1 MNKLNKL
8 FFLLFLQSNLFAID
22 DFTVDKL
29 LKDIEKKTDLSSK
42 TKLENGGISTI
53 YTRDD
58 INRMQVKS
66 LKDILKL
73 TRNVGY
79 FENRYGL
86 PDSLYQGS
94 TQPFLSSTIRVFID
108 NQEITTSLYGSG
120 LILLGDID
128 MDFVDHIEVYTQN
141 PSFEFSTEATYA
153 LIKLYSK
160 KASKDEGGKISIS
173 KGSYGSSKINGY
185 YSQELENEW
194 AYFAYLSQNNEKRKK
209 HYSNNHKLSRDKNV
223 SHLLASFYNDKN
235 SILFESISSN
245 RDSFIDASVDGS
257 ADLAKIEHESIFL
270 GYDYKSNKFS
280 FLTSYG
286 YMNTQ
291 TDFKD
296 DNQTLYSQETKT
308 DSHVYTNE
316 LKYNFNSSNNE
327 LLVGVKYRFKK
338 FDYEKFNINNI
349 SKTSSNY
356 DYQAVSTAFLEN
368 QYSLEENSIITTGIE
383 YIDVKNNHSIQQD
396 ELLLYRVGHTYTTN
410 SWTNKLINSYIETSL
425 EPYLVNSEN
434 KFISAGYIKPQE
446 INSIIENI
454 IYEKDNNKY
463 ELILDYTKIK
473 NYLSL
478 IANNRTLLDNYEKD
492 VFFKSATFNLTY
504 KYNSYDKFLL
514 TLRHLKMKNTPN
526 SYDGKYLTLILRN
539 INTYEKFDIYNE
551 LIFSNNNIDNKNNY
565 DYTLAVKYNYTKDFN
580 ISLKGENLFSKAKT
594 TSYNRIDPVTSLSQS
609 DLNISSIDKKII
621 LSMEYLF

>member
-1 MNKLNKL
+1 MSKINKLL
-8 FFLLFLQSNLFAID
+8 FLLFLQSSLFAVD
-22 DFTVDKL
+22 DFTIDKL
-29 LKDIEKKTDLSSK
+29 LTDIEKKTDLSSK

-79 FENRYGL
+79 TENRYGL

-120 LILLGDID
+120 LIILGDID
-128 MDFVDHIEVYTQN
+128 MGFVDHVEVYTQN
-141 PSFEFSTEATYA
+141 PSFEFSTEPTYA

-160 KASKDEGGKISIS
+160 KALKDEGGKISIS
-173 KGSYGSSKINGY
+173 KGSYGSSNISGY
-185 YSQELENEW
+185 YSQELEKDW
-194 AYFAYLSQNNEKRKK
+194 AYFVYLSLNDDKRKK
-209 HYSNNHKLSRDKNV
+209 YYSNNQKLSRDKKV
-223 SHLLASFYNDKN
+223 SHLLASFYNDKS
-235 SILFESISSN
+235 SILFEAISSN
-245 RDSFIDASVDGS
+245 RDSFVDASTDAS
-257 ADLAKIEHESIFL
+257 ANLAKIEHQSIFL
-270 GYDYKSNKFS
+270 GYDYKNSNFS

-316 LKYNFNSSNNE
+316 LKYNFNAQNNK
-327 LLVGVKYRFKK
+327 LLTGVKYRFKK
-338 FDYEKFNINNI
+338 FDYEKLDVNNI
-349 SKTSSNY
+349 SKTSNNY
-356 DYQAVSTAFLEN
+356 DYQAVSTVFIEN
-368 QYSLEENSIITTGIE
+368 QYSLKENSIITTGVE

-410 SWTNKLINSYIETSL
+410 NWTNKLINSHIETSL

-434 KFISAGYIKPQE
+434 KFITAGYIKPQE

-454 IYEKDNNKY
+454 IYEKDNKKY
-463 ELILDYTKIK
+463 EIILDYTKIK

-478 IANNRTLLDNYEKD
+478 STNNTTLLNNYEKD

-514 TLRHLKMKNTPN
+514 SLRHLKTQNMPN
-526 SYDGKYLTLILRN
+526 SNDGKYSTLILRN
-539 INTYEKFDIYNE
+539 INTYEKFDVYNE
-551 LIFSNNNIDNKNNY
+551 LIFSNNNIDNKNYY
-565 DYTLAVKYNYTKDFN
+565 DYTLAIKYNYTKDFN

-594 TSYNRIDPVTSLSQS
+594 TNYDRVDPATSLSQS

>member
-1 MNKLNKL
+1 MSKINK
-8 FFLLFLQSNLFAID
+8 LLFLLSLQSSLFAVD
-22 DFTVDKL
+22 DFTIDKL
-29 LKDIEKKTDLSSK
+29 LTDIEKKTDLSSK

-53 YTRDD
+53 YTRND

-79 FENRYGL
+79 TENRYGL

-128 MDFVDHIEVYTQN
+128 MCIVDHIEVYTQN
-141 PSFEFSTEATYA
+141 PSFEFSTEPTYA

-160 KASKDEGGKISIS
+160 KALKDEGGKISIS
-173 KGSYGSSKINGY
+173 KGSYGSSNISGY
-185 YSQELENEW
+185 YSQELEKDW
-194 AYFAYLSQNNEKRKK
+194 AYFAYLSQNNDKRKK
-209 HYSNNHKLSRDKNV
+209 YYSNNHELSRDKKV
-223 SHLLASFYNDKN
+223 SHFLASFYNDKN
-235 SILFESISSN
+235 SILFEAISSN
-245 RDSFIDASVDGS
+245 RDSFIDASIDAS
-257 ADLAKIEHESIFL
+257 ANLAKIEHESIFL
-270 GYDYKSNKFS
+270 GYDYKSSNLS
-280 FLTSYG
+280 FLSSYG

-296 DNQTLYSQETKT
+296 DNQVLFSQESKT
-308 DSHVYTNE
+308 YSHVYTNE
-316 LKYNFNSSNNE
+316 LKYNFNTSNNK
-327 LLVGVKYRFKK
+327 LLTGIKYRFKK
-338 FDYEKFNINNI
+338 FDYEKLDVNNI
-349 SKTSSNY
+349 SKSSNDY
-356 DYQAVSTAFLEN
+356 DYQAVSTVFLEN
-368 QYSLEENSIITTGIE
+368 QYFLKENSIITTGVE

-396 ELLLYRVGHTYTTN
+396 ELLLYRVGHTYTN
-410 SWTNKLINSYIETSL
+410 DNWTNKLINSHIETSL
-425 EPYLVNSEN
+425 EPYLVNSED

-454 IYEKDNNKY
+454 IYEKDNKKY

-478 IANNRTLLDNYEKD
+478 GVNNGKLLDNYEKD

-514 TLRHLKMKNTPN
+514 SLRHLKMKNIVN
-526 SYDGKYLTLILRN
+526 SKDTKYSTVILRN
-539 INTYEKFDIYNE
+539 INTYKKFDIYNE
-551 LIFSNNNIDNKNNY
+551 LIFSNSNMDNKNYY
-565 DYTLAVKYNYTKDFN
+565 DYTLAIKYNYTKDFN

-594 TSYNRIDPVTSLSQS
+594 VSYDRVDPATSLSQS
-609 DLNISSIDKKII
+609 DLNISSIDKKIM